1 MAHIPYTSGPS
12 SEDTLID
19 GGKLVG
25 GWHTLSTYAGTIADD
40 PRFQGIYP
48 PSRLSLVGG
57 PPGSPI
63 LLNTTVVGLG
73 LLRRGRGK
81 DATASR

>member
-40 PRFQGIYP
+40 PRFQGIFP
-48 PSRLSLVGG
+48 
-57 PPGSPI
+57 SPI
-63 LLNTTVVGLG
+63 ASPSPIARPPRTLVGLG

-81 DATASR
+81 DATAPG